1 MVHELVILLSSES
14 SPITNVTFAPFRM
27 RSPNTHITSTAPKA
41 SPVSCLRN
49 VFESACK
56 TRFCSP
62 SLPFSL
68 ENFAVR
74 AIGRRAKLL
83 RYQIVMSKSA
93 KSQLG
98 ARPEHQHERARC
110 AKVHTARQKYTVCV
124 CWGVGQD
131 NVVGEQICT
140 PHAPRPA
147 AQVAASS
154 VPLSHQSR
162 HKPGFDCEMI
172 KPVC

>member
-49 VFESACK
+49 VFESAFK

-93 KSQLG
+93 KSQRG

-110 AKVHTARQKYTVCV
+110 AKVHTAQQKYTVLCV
-124 CWGVGQD
+124 GVWGKIMLSVSKFALPTLPGRL
-131 NVVGEQICT
+131 
-140 PHAPRPA
+140 PRSRLHPSRFLINH
-147 AQVAASS
+147 AASRVS
-154 VPLSHQSR
+154 IA
-162 HKPGFDCEMI
+162 K
-172 KPVC
+172 